1 MPRENDVTTPTVR
14 LPASDIKKERER
26 RRALGIYYTPAPAA
40 EVLARWVIQRA
51 DQTVLEPSFGGCSML
66 SAAVSVFRA
75 LGNEN
80 PSSQLYGY
88 DVDAKAFEYLAQVG
102 IDNTAR
108 QFKKS
113 DFLRS
118 QAGDIKVSSVL
129 ANPPFVSHHRLSSA
143 QRLVAEKIRQLYFPK
158 LPKLASLWAYFVLHS
173 MSFLLAGGRMAFV
186 LPNAIGTTDY
196 GKELLRH
203 LGTRFEKVELIHV
216 GERIFVQ
223 AGAGERIALLLL
235 SGYCPDTPDMA
246 TPVEVRYVTRVSEI
260 EVGAS
265 LDPEANSN
273 SPMDLRAAS
282 NAALDKLVGNSLIKL
297 GDVATVQIGE
307 VVGNIPFFVKTKPEW
322 RVLDI
327 DARHLFPLLTRTAQL
342 SGLSLRDE
350 DISARHS
357 AIPRL
362 LLPSVRRLSEKLS
375 AYLETYGQAAVDA
388 NRTFEKR
395 TTWYRCSYD
404 TTADAFIGSLN
415 HEYPR
420 VIGNEA
426 GISCSNSFYKI
437 KFTDLS
443 DFGVWLPLLSLST
456 PFRLAGEVLARI
468 RGSGG
473 FKLEPSDV
481 RRLVLPSRLPALSD
495 VDFAELRT
503 KVDLLISD
511 NKLDA
516 AGQLVDGVVFLETG
530 LIDAEQ
536 MAAMRQ
542 NQLSLTLARM
552 TRH

>member
-14 LPASDIKKERER
+14 PPASEIKRERER

-102 IDNTAR
+102 IDNTAK

-129 ANPPFVSHHRLSSA
+129 ANPPFVSYHRLGVG

-173 MSFLLAGGRMAFV
+173 MSFLLPGGRMAFV

-203 LGTRFEKVELIHV
+203 LGTQFKKVELVNV

-235 SGYCPDTPDMA
+235 SEYCPDTPDIA
-246 TPVEVRYVTRVSEI
+246 TPVELRYVARISEI
-260 EVGAS
+260 EACANVS
-265 LDPEANSN
+265 PEATSI
-273 SPMDLRAAS
+273 SPVDLRAAS
-282 NAALDKLVGNSLIKL
+282 HAALGKLVGKSLMEL
-297 GDVATVQIGE
+297 GSVATVQIGE

-322 RVLDI
+322 RVLNV

-342 SGLSLRDE
+342 SGLSLRAE
-350 DISARHS
+350 DISARQS
-357 AIPRL
+357 AVPRL
-362 LLPSVRRLSEKLS
+362 LLPPVRRLSEKLS
-375 AYLETYGQAAVDA
+375 AYLKTYGQDAVDA
-388 NRTFEKR
+388 NCTFEKR
-395 TTWYRCSYD
+395 TIWYRCSYD

-420 VIGNEA
+420 VIGNQA
-426 GISCSNSFYKI
+426 RISCSNSFYKI
-437 KFTDLS
+437 KLIERT
-443 DFGVWLPLLSLST
+443 DFGPWLPLLSLST
-456 PFRLAGEVLARI
+456 PFRLAGELLGRI

-481 RRLVLPSRLPALSD
+481 RRLVLPSRLPGLSD
-495 VDFAELRT
+495 IEFAELRT
-503 KVDLLISD
+503 KVDMLISE

-516 AGQLVDGVVFLETG
+516 AGQLVDEIVFLKTS
-530 LIDAEQ
+530 LIGAEQ
-536 MAAMRQ
+536 MATMRQ
-542 NQLSLTLARM
+542 NQASLTLARM
-552 TRH
+552 ERH